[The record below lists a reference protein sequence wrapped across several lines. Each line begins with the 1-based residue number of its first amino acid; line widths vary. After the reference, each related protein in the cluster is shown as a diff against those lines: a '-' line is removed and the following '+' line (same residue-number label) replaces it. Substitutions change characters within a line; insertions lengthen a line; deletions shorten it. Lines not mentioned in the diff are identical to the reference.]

1 MADGAGEIGK
11 PQRPAAACKPKSA
24 RPSIVFQFLQWLAS
38 KSHHTR
44 RIDGMR
50 VLASEMANVER
61 VETALNLIHEH
72 DPIRHSR
79 LIRDLEQI
87 WVWAIPGS
95 VGRFRHLG
103 WTCDLDKQ
111 FVETTAPDLI
121 ASVIVHEATH
131 ARLYRMGFGYEEAM
145 RERVEQI
152 CLRRELA
159 FARKFPGG
167 IDSHGVEAILHSLPD
182 LSDEGFDRRR
192 NEDYR
197 AVFLRNGV
205 PRWLV
210 NFVIVTSS
218 WLHRRRARKRK
229 SAGAS

>member
-1 MADGAGEIGK
+1 MAEGAGKIGK
-11 PQRPAAACKPKSA
+11 PQRPAAACTPKSA
-24 RPSIVFQFLQWLAS
+24 RPSIVFHFLQWLVS
-38 KSHHTR
+38 KSHYTR
-44 RIDGMR
+44 RIDGVR

-61 VETALNLIHEH
+61 VETALDLIREY

-131 ARLYRMGFGYEEAM
+131 ARLFRMGFGYEEAI

-159 FARKFPGG
+159 FATKVPNG
-167 IDSHGVEAILHSLPD
+167 IDNHGAEAILQSLPD
-182 LSDEGFDRRR
+182 LSNEGFVQRRS
-192 NEDYR
+192 EDYR
-197 AVFLRNGV
+197 AVFLRNGL

-210 NFVIVTSS
+210 SFVIVTGN
-218 WLHRRRARKRK
+218 WIHRRRQKK
-229 SAGAS
+229 PAGTR

>member
-1 MADGAGEIGK
+1 M
-11 PQRPAAACKPKSA
+11 
-24 RPSIVFQFLQWLAS
+24 S

-44 RIDGMR
+44 RVDGVR
-50 VLASEMANVER
+50 VLASALANVER
-61 VETALNLIHEH
+61 VETALNLIREH
-72 DPIRHSR
+72 DPVRHGR

-111 FVETTAPDLI
+111 FVETTTPDLI

-131 ARLYRMGFGYEEAM
+131 ARLFRMGFGYEEAI

-159 FARKFPGG
+159 FAAKVPNG
-167 IDSHGVEAILHSLPD
+167 IDNHGAEAILHSLPD
-182 LSDEGFDRRR
+182 LSDEGFVQRRS
-192 NEDYR
+192 EDYR
-197 AVFLRNGV
+197 ALFLRNGV

-210 NFVIVTSS
+210 SFVIVTGS

-229 SAGAS
+229 SVGAS

>member
-1 MADGAGEIGK
+1 MAEGAGEVGK

-24 RPSIVFQFLQWLAS
+24 RPSIVFQFLQWLIS

-44 RIDGMR
+44 RIDGVQ
-50 VLASEMANVER
+50 VLASEMANLER
-61 VETALNLIHEH
+61 VETALNLIREH
-72 DPIRHSR
+72 DPVRHGR

-121 ASVIVHEATH
+121 ASAIVHEATH
-131 ARLYRMGFGYEEAM
+131 ARLFRMGIGYEEAI

-159 FARKFPGG
+159 FARKFPDE
-167 IDSHGVEAILHSLPD
+167 IAVQWAEASLHSLPD
-182 LSDEGFDRRR
+182 LSDERFAQRRG
-192 NEDYR
+192 EDYR
-197 AVFLRNGV
+197 ALFLRNGV

-210 NFVIVTSS
+210 SFVIVTGN
-218 WLHRRRARKRK
+218 WIHRRRSRK
-229 SAGAS
+229 SADTR

>member
-1 MADGAGEIGK
+1 MAESAGEIGK

-44 RIDGMR
+44 RIDGVW
-50 VLASEMANVER
+50 VLASEMANLER
-61 VETALNLIHEH
+61 VETALNLIREH
-72 DPIRHSR
+72 DPVRHGR

-131 ARLYRMGFGYEEAM
+131 ARLFRMGIGYEEAI

-159 FARKFPGG
+159 FARKFPNE
-167 IDSHGVEAILHSLPD
+167 IAVQWAEASLHSLPD
-182 LSDEGFDRRR
+182 LSDERFAQRRG
-192 NEDYR
+192 EDYR
-197 AVFLRNGV
+197 ALFLRNGV

-210 NFVIVTSS
+210 SFVIVTGS
-218 WLHRRRARKRK
+218 WIHRRRQKK
-229 SAGAS
+229 SAGTP